1 MHGHMVL
8 EREPLISV
16 AAQSRVPAEARTRV
30 KTVGIDVTPDSSEMC
45 FATAAPCLTASR
57 GAPRYLRTRR
67 RGRVA
72 EGGGLLNRYTLQ
84 RRIEGSNPSVSAILK
99 AEAFKKYLQGQL
111 WACFRAQEA
120 LVRAVRAQT
129 SAGP

>member
-45 FATAAPCLTASR
+45 FATATPCLTASR

-72 EGGGLLNRYTLQ
+72 EGGGVLKRYTLQ
-84 RRIEGSNPSVSAILK
+84 RRIEGSNPPVSAILR
-99 AEAFKKYLQGQL
+99 AEAFKIFARAAPGHAFARKRL
-111 WACFRAQEA
+111 W
-120 LVRAVRAQT
+120 
-129 SAGP
+129 